1 MRSVVL
7 YRVHLSLLQGTCPPR
22 DIMRVGFSREDG
34 SSRDEIV
41 FPCGNEFLLPNYQPG
56 AYQIDVALGQ
66 KAESRLWGSAR
77 FEVVDKNVGV
87 EISLARGVDV
97 EGRIVAA
104 DAAAQPPLDRIR
116 VSMKPAFEALDKAPR
131 TSESL
136 DEVIVP
142 PDPEGR
148 FRIVNQQVV
157 PHLISVSGLGS
168 GYYLKEVRYNG
179 SVASHEIVPLSDGA
193 MTHSIVLV
201 IDDKPA
207 AISGTVSDGD
217 RPASRPEVVLVSWPV
232 DSANVF
238 LSVTRATGTDDGRF
252 QFAGL
257 APGEYRILAFP
268 RAAKD
273 AIETQGVLER
283 FLEHAWKIT
292 LGKERPQSLTLI
304 IPSR

>member
-1 MRSVVL
+1 MRA
-7 YRVHLSLLQGTCPPR
+7 
-22 DIMRVGFSREDG
+22 GFSRQDG
-34 SSRDEIV
+34 SNRDEIV
-41 FPCGNEFLLPNYQPG
+41 FPCGNEFLLPNYEPG
-56 AYQIDVALGQ
+56 AYQIDVAFGQ
-66 KAESRLWGSAR
+66 KAENRLWGSAR

-116 VSMKPAFEALDKAPR
+116 VSMKPAFDAVDKAPH

-148 FRIVNQQVV
+148 FRIFNQQVGAAPDFCFRPRQRPLPERSPLQRQRGV
-157 PHLISVSGLGS
+157 PSDC
-168 GYYLKEVRYNG
+168 
-179 SVASHEIVPLSDGA
+179 ASKRRSL
-193 MTHSIVLV
+193 THSIVLV

-217 RPASRPEVVLVSWPV
+217 RPASGPEVVLVSWPV

-238 LSVTRATGTDDGRF
+238 LSVTHATGTDDGRF

-257 APGEYRILAFP
+257 ALGEYRILAFP
-268 RAAKD
+268 QAAKD
-273 AIETQGVLER
+273 TIEAQGMLER
-283 FLEHAWKIT
+283 FLERAEKTT
-292 LGKERPQSLTLI
+292 LAPGAFRNLSLQLTS
-304 IPSR
+304 PSW